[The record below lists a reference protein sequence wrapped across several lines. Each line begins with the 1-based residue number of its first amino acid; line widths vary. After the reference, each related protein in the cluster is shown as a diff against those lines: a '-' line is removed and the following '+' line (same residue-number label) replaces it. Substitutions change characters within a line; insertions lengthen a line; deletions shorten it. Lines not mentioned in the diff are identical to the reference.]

1 MSSSRDPRIY
11 PRPGDILRR
20 ETDYLGRLL
29 ICEVISV
36 DRYGVRY
43 KANGVM
49 QSSCSVSSWT
59 IWATEA
65 IVTHKAE
72 A

>member
-1 MSSSRDPRIY
+1 MTRDPRTT
-11 PRPGDILRR
+11 PRAGDILRR
-20 ETDYLGRLL
+20 ETDHMGRVL
-29 ICEVISV
+29 ICEIISV

-49 QSSCSVSSWT
+49 QSSCDVRAWQQWAMTAT
-59 IWATEA
+59 I
-65 IVTHKAE
+65 THKAE